1 MIKCN
6 ITACGIIV
14 SSAQEKSNKEGGKFL
29 AFTIVVPIEGRD
41 KSVKELHIGVTA
53 EGDASTAAKYA
64 AGKKVTIK
72 GNLYIKKV
80 EETLYYNL
88 RAEGDI
94 QENDTSEADRIEG
107 KMEFKG
113 KIGKKGI
120 ETYPTKKGGTFK
132 TFSAF
137 SSDKDGD
144 KRAFTWVKFT
154 MNQLQDYQAKPGE
167 YVEIHGDLSLDVY
180 KNNLHIGCR
189 VSTIC
194 PWNLNTSGNAN
205 QQV

>member
-14 SSAQEKSNKEGGKFL
+14 SSAQEKTNKEGGKFL

-41 KSVKELHIGVTA
+41 KSVKELHIGVTT

-64 AGKKVTIK
+64 AGKKVTIQ

-80 EETLYYNL
+80 EDTLYYNL

-94 QENDTSEADRIEG
+94 KENDTSQVDKIEG

-113 KIGKKGI
+113 KIGKKGL
-120 ETYPTKKGGTFK
+120 ESYPTKNGGTFK

-137 SSDKDGD
+137 SADKDGE
-144 KRAFTWVKFT
+144 KCAFTWVKFT
-154 MNQLQDYQAKPGE
+154 LNQFLDYAAKAGE
-167 YVEIHGDLSLDVY
+167 YVEVHGDLLLDVY
-180 KNNLHIGCR
+180 KNSLQIGCR

-194 PWNLNTSGNAN
+194 PWDLNVSGNAN
-205 QQV
+205 